1 MDSIK
6 VGNFITKLRKSK
18 GLTQVELA
26 KSINVTNKAISKWET
41 GNGLPDVG
49 LLYPLAFALGV
60 SVTELLAGEF
70 MEGEKFNKSNTD
82 EVTLRT
88 LYYNKKKFMKTI
100 RLIVISAIL
109 AIILVCLGWYF
120 ITSFN
125 SIRVYR
131 IKLDSENFWMND
143 GFFMKSN
150 MKNVFQLTDLKYI
163 GEEKLENNE
172 FRTKIYVK
180 DEENNDELIIYDGI
194 YVSPVYIYETDGY
207 DEYFTDRYARLLKD
221 NLYIDIRYINEEGKI
236 VKETHK
242 LETTLEFANN
252 KLLELKESSKDS
264 LNISDSVNSFRK
276 RKTIQEKLLNDNFK
290 ICAEDDNLGEDC
302 FVKEINDTE
311 IMVHVSEKTFINI
324 LSKDL
329 NLYYNSITKQIRLM
343 DNDLLIYNNVYNL
356 MKSEEYENKNYLQLF
371 NILSNTL
378 DLLNE

>member
-131 IKLDSENFWMND
+131 IHFDSNNFKMND

-150 MKNVFQLTDLKYI
+150 MKNVFQLTDIQYI
-163 GEEKLENNE
+163 GNDKIEDNE
-172 FRTKIYVK
+172 FRTKVYVK
-180 DEENNDELIIYDGI
+180 DEENNDELVIYDGI
-194 YVSPVYIYETDGY
+194 YASPIYIYEADGY
-207 DEYFTDRYARLLKD
+207 DEYFTERYAKLLKD
-221 NLYIDIRYINEEGKI
+221 NLYIDISYISNNGNI
-236 VKETHK
+236 IKESHK

-252 KLLELKESSKDS
+252 KLLELKESSKEN
-264 LNISDSVNSFRK
+264 LNVSDSVSSFRK
-276 RKTIQEKLLNDNFK
+276 RNETEEKLLANGFEL
-290 ICAEDDNLGEDC
+290 CAEDDNLEEDC
-302 FVKEINDTE
+302 FVKNVDDVE
-311 IMVHVSEKTFINI
+311 IMVHVSNNLFVNI
-324 LSKDL
+324 YANNLF
-329 NLYYNSITKQIRLM
+329 LYYNGVTDQIRFM
-343 DNDLLIYNNVYNL
+343 DDKDLIYNGLYELSKLNKMKDKSQLNL
-356 MKSEEYENKNYLQLF
+356 IELLVNS
-371 NILSNTL
+371 L
-378 DLLNE
+378 DLLNY

>member
-49 LLYPLAFALGV
+49 LLYPLASALGV

-70 MEGEKFNKSNTD
+70 MEGENFNKSNTD

-100 RLIVISAIL
+100 RLIVISAIV
-109 AIILVCLGWYF
+109 AIALVCLGWYF

-131 IKLDSENFWMND
+131 IKFKSDNFAIND

-163 GEEKLENNE
+163 GEEKLKNNE

-194 YVSPVYIYETDGY
+194 YVSPIYIYEADGY
-207 DEYFTDRYARLLKD
+207 NEYFSERYANLLKD
-221 NLYIDIRYINEEGKI
+221 NLYVDISYLNNDGEVIRES
-236 VKETHK
+236 HK

-252 KLLELKESSKDS
+252 KLLELKESSKED
-264 LNISDSVNSFRK
+264 LNVSESVNNFQK
-276 RKTIQEKLLNDNFK
+276 RKVIQEKLLDNDFE
-290 ICAEDDNLGEDC
+290 ICAEDNNLAEDC
-302 FVKEINDTE
+302 FVKDIDDIEI
-311 IMVHVSEKTFINI
+311 IVHVSNNLFIN
-324 LSKDL
+324 LVYKDIK
-329 NLYYNSITKQIRLM
+329 LYYNFLENTVRFTDDKQVLYNVNYTLSLYSVIK
-343 DNDLLIYNNVYNL
+343 DEIQYKLLIL
-356 MKSEEYENKNYLQLF
+356 
-371 NILSNTL
+371 LSDTL
-378 DLLNE
+378 DLLK